1 MKNAFIPRTPEE
13 MARRVVEDIPDG
25 ASVNLGIG
33 KPMLVSNYLPSDKDI
48 LIQSENGILGMG
60 PVATGDEIDSDYVN
74 AGKQSITL
82 RRGAAL
88 FHHGESF
95 AMIRGGH
102 IDICIL
108 GAFQVSR
115 DGDLANWRTM
125 DEDAIPA
132 VGGAMDLAHGAKQVF
147 VMMDHLTKEGRSKLV
162 TQCSYPLTAQKVVKR
177 VYTDLATLIVS
188 DGKFWVVDLARGL
201 THAQLEDISD
211 QKIEETLND

>member
-1 MKNAFIPRTPEE
+1 MKASYTPRTPDE
-13 MARRVVEDIPDG
+13 MAQRVVQDIPDG

-33 KPMLVSNYLPSDKDI
+33 RPMLVSNFLPSDKDI

-60 PVATGDEIDSDYVN
+60 PLATGADIDPDYVN

-88 FHHGESF
+88 FHHGDSF

-108 GAFQVSR
+108 GAFQVASN
-115 DGDLANWRTM
+115 GDLANWRTI

-147 VMMDHLTKEGRSKLV
+147 VMMDLLTKEGQSKLV
-162 TQCSYPLTAQKVVKR
+162 SQCTYPLTAQRVVKR
-177 VYTDLATLIVS
+177 VYTDLATLIIS
-188 DGKFWVVDLARGL
+188 DGKFWVVDLVPGL
-201 THAQLEDISD
+201 TQAQLEDISG
-211 QKIEETLND
+211 QKMEEIQQ